1 MATQLSKQLAP
12 DYRRYPID
20 DHGKLRFQYGSVDAL
35 AVAYAQND
43 QIDMF
48 RLPPGR
54 LRILPWLCRYSTSAW
69 GAARTLSFGNR
80 AYSTRPPDQTLEP
93 ELGTTFLSAVDVSG
107 ATNAVAFGTTLKF
120 DMYSRTEITLFAT
133 IGGGTMPI
141 AGTLG
146 ILLAYL
152 YE

>member
-1 MATQLSKQLAP
+1 MATSLSKQLAP

-35 AVAYAQND
+35 TVALNIAD
-43 QIDMF
+43 QIDIV

-54 LRILPWLCRYSTSAW
+54 IRVLPWLSRISTSAW

-93 ELGTTFLSAVDVSG
+93 ELGTTFLNALDVS
-107 ATNAVAFGTTLKF
+107 AAVNAAAFGTTLKF

-133 IGGGTMPI
+133 IAGGTMPVG
-141 AGTLG
+141 ATLA
-146 ILLAYL
+146 IMLAYI